1 MNKNN
6 TNAAISGN
14 GKEFFKKEE
23 IIKRFHKSVFNAND
37 NFTLVTGANN
47 ANKRDAIKNMLIN
60 SCSKNPTIFVD
71 TRGLMDDDS
80 LDLIS
85 SHRLVVG
92 EVKRNDIYIDGL
104 PVNMFAMD
112 PNKSKEENAV
122 DLFDTGSSI
131 YSAPDT
137 AHIDTLASMMS
148 SYVDEVEVPTDCTI
162 SEAARTAKMQ
172 FFDTLIAAEIN
183 TVNDPFL
190 YELHCSID
198 SDLDDCKVLNNS
210 WGDIINPQLSLYYTI
225 FNSGARDSAIPL
237 ANMMLASLRNYR
249 KRNHETPIDL
259 YINDITDLNFS
270 CTGAIRKIINEA
282 ERLNIN
288 VIGISADYHMPSTP
302 EGEMMSS
309 ACKQYFLFPTLSSKN
324 YVNAALHI
332 TSNDSWPF
340 KDISGYGTF
349 DGAILKEVVQD
360 KRTGKSKTTVFKG
373 DFRNY
378 FSLDEYFHLK

>member
-1 MNKNN
+1 MKN
-6 TNAAISGN
+6 ISTKNGN
-14 GKEFFKKEE
+14 MGKNFFSKDTMISKFPEAHDT
-23 IIKRFHKSVFNAND
+23 IHKG
-37 NFTLVTGANN
+37 FTLVTGANN
-47 ANKRDAIKNMLIN
+47 ENKRGFINNMLVG
-60 SCSKNPTIFVD
+60 SCGKNPTIFLD
-71 TRGLMDDDS
+71 TRRFIDDNS

-92 EVKRNDIYIDGL
+92 EVKRIDIYKDGL
-104 PVNMFAMD
+104 PVNVFAMD
-112 PNKSKEENAV
+112 PNKSKEENAI
-122 DLFDTGSSI
+122 DLFDIGSSI
-131 YSAPDT
+131 YPAPNPS
-137 AHIDTLASMMS
+137 HMDTLESMLS
-148 SYVDEVEVPTDCTI
+148 SYVDEAEVPTDCTV
-162 SEAARTAKMQ
+162 SEAAITEKMQ
-172 FFDTLIAAEIN
+172 FFDTLIEAETY

-190 YELHCSID
+190 HELHCSID
-198 SDLDDCKVLNNS
+198 SDLDNSEVLNNS
-210 WGDIINPQLSLYYTI
+210 WEDI
-225 FNSGARDSAIPL
+225 FNSEISLLYIYSNSGSRDSAIPI
-237 ANMMLASLRNYR
+237 ANMLLASLRNYR

-360 KRTGKSKTTVFKG
+360 KRTGKSKATVFKG

-378 FSLDEYFHLK
+378 FSLAEYFHLK